1 MLRLATTFCDKS
13 RNADYA
19 STVRTATI
27 QRIKREFDYRHHL
40 QECEQRTVM
49 RSLASYDTVEAL
61 AAQPLIKRRL
71 SEASL
76 RRGDK
81 ALE

>member
-1 MLRLATTFCDKS
+1 VLHFATTFCDKS

-40 QECEQRTVM
+40 QESDQRTVM
-49 RSLASYDTVEAL
+49 RSLACYDTVKAL
-61 AAQPLIKRRL
+61 AARPLT
-71 SEASL
+71 S
-76 RRGDK
+76 
-81 ALE
+81 